1 MGWSFAV
8 GIVAAGGVL
17 WSLYFRFKDRLKPE
31 PLKLLAVSLLL
42 GGGAAGLAF
51 TIFRLLPSMGL
62 PEIPPSGGPGLFLYC
77 VAVIGAVEEG
87 VKFAVVRLVM
97 VRWREF
103 DEVIDGLFYAAMTAI
118 GFASAENLINA
129 ESALWPEQ
137 LARAATLPLTHA
149 LFAAVWGLPMAHA
162 LSVPR
167 PAASRF
173 MRQALPLALSM
184 FLHGLYD
191 FFLLGYDATLSASG
205 VVLVLWGA
213 VIWVAQRM
221 EDGSRRIH
229 PARYFPGK

>member
-1 MGWSFAV
+1 MAWPLAV
-8 GIVAAGGVL
+8 GVVAAGAVL

-42 GGGAAGLAF
+42 GSGAAGLS
-51 TIFRLLPSMGL
+51 IILFRLLPSAGL
-62 PEIPPSGGPGLFLYC
+62 PEVPPTGGLGLLLYC

-103 DEVIDGLFYAAMTAI
+103 DEVIDGLFYAAMTAV
-118 GFASAENLINA
+118 GFASVENLVYA
-129 ESALWPEQ
+129 ESAPWPEQ

-149 LFAAVWGLPMAHA
+149 VFAAVWGLPMAHA

-191 FFLLGYDATLSASG
+191 FFLLGYDATISASA

-213 VIWVAQRM
+213 IIYVAQRM
-221 EDGSRRIH
+221 ENESRRI
-229 PARYFPGK
+229 RLKR